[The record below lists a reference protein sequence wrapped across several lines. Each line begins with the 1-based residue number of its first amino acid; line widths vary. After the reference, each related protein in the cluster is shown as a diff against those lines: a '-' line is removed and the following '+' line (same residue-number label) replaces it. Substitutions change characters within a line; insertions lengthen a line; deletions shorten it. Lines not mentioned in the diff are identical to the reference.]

1 MTTENCLGMKVE
13 VGSSVI
19 YFEYR
24 TAEQGTAEFR
34 RYYFDIR
41 YFLFD
46 LPAMPLGRLEIT
58 LNVLS
63 VPQLLFD
70 PSAFCMAGGY
80 SAVQKNKKCKLLMG
94 LYERH
99 LFFFAICSPDT

>member
-1 MTTENCLGMKVE
+1 VTTENCLGMKVE

-24 TAEQGTAEFR
+24 TAEQGTAE
-34 RYYFDIR
+34 Y
-41 YFLFD
+41 

-70 PSAFCMAGGY
+70 PSALCMAGGY
-80 SAVQKNKKCKLLMG
+80 SIFNVFNQLKSFPKNPTVSSMYKDQ
-94 LYERH
+94 
-99 LFFFAICSPDT
+99 P